1 MKRLLLGS
9 LLAALVMFIWGFL
22 FWAVPWPN
30 PAIHTMGADAEA
42 AVAEALRRQ
51 IPETGT
57 YVIPNPQTTDPQ
69 TYTARHEAGPVAM
82 LFVQA
87 DGFAPMRP
95 GVFVG
100 GFVHMLAVAFLLGL
114 ILRIAA
120 PVAPTYG
127 KRVLF
132 VLLLG
137 LTAALWSEIGEP
149 IWWAHPW
156 AYHLTVFVSDVT
168 TWGLAGLILARFA
181 TSPSRTYA

>member
-9 LLAALVMFIWGFL
+9 LLAALVMFVWGFL

-30 PAIHTMGADAEA
+30 PAVDTMSADAEA
-42 AVAEALRRQ
+42 AVAEAIRAQ
-51 IPETGT
+51 VPETGT
-57 YVIPNPQTTDPQ
+57 YVIPNPQTTEAE
-69 TYTARHEAGPVAM
+69 TFTARHQAGPVAM
-82 LFVQA
+82 LFVQK

-100 GFVHMLAVAFLLGL
+100 GFVHMLAVALLLGL
-114 ILRIAA
+114 IVRIAA

-127 KRVLF
+127 KRVLL

-137 LTAALWSEIGEP
+137 LTAALWSEVGEA

-156 AYHLTVFVSDVT
+156 SYHLTVFVGDVT
-168 TWGLAGLILARFA
+168 TWGLAGLVLARFTPA
-181 TSPSRTYA
+181 SDRTYA